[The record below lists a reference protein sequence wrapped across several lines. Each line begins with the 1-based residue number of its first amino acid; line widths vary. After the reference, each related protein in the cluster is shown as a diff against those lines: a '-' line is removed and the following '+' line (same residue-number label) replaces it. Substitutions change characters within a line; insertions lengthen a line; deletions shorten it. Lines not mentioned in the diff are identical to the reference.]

1 MICNDLQKNLF
12 SQWKCASYKFLLLP
26 PFVSSSLS
34 VICFTKKAQKT
45 VQFKGDG
52 KGGFRWYFSWRNG
65 DIFIRLSLD
74 RRMVFEI
81 SLEPL
86 NDFSLTMT
94 YENSSHACNKL
105 FCVGHKVKTLV
116 TIQTF
121 NSLWPCD
128 AIWRQRSVSTLAQV
142 MACCLTAPSHYL
154 NQCWLVISE
163 VQWYSYSGNFTK
175 DASTINY

>member
-1 MICNDLQKNLF
+1 MICNDLQKISFHNGNVHAQLL
-12 SQWKCASYKFLLLP
+12 QILLLP

-34 VICFTKKAQKT
+34 VIFFTKKAQKT

-52 KGGFRWYFSWRNG
+52 KCGFRWYFSWRNG
-65 DIFIRLSLD
+65 DIFIRLSF
-74 RRMVFEI
+74 MVFEI

-105 FCVGHKVKTLV
+105 FYVGHKVKTLV

-128 AIWRQRSVSTLAQV
+128 TIWRQRSVSTLAQV